1 MNCCK
6 WHIINWVLKLDIM
19 NRFIQKSR
27 KKEITELIRYQ
38 KYAITYYEKG
48 EYDKS
53 LNYYKNALSIS
64 EKVLGLAHP
73 STATTYNNIALVYK
87 DQGEY
92 VKALEYS
99 QKDLAITEKV
109 LGADHPS
116 TATTY
121 NNLAV
126 IYRNLGDYTKGL
138 EYFKKALEI
147 QENSRTYAPRYSN
160 DV

>member
-64 EKVLGLAHP
+64 EKVLGTEHLD
-73 STATTYNNIALVYK
+73 TATLYNNIAGAYYALGNHA
-87 DQGEY
+87 Q
-92 VKALEYS
+92 ALEY
-99 QKDLAITEKV
+99 
-109 LGADHPS
+109 
-116 TATTY
+116 Y
-121 NNLAV
+121 
-126 IYRNLGDYTKGL
+126 
-138 EYFKKALEI
+138 KKALSIREEALGPEHPGTATLYNNI
-147 QENSRTYAPRYSN
+147 AGVYFAKADYVQALKYYEKALSIGRHCPH
-160 DV
+160 